1 MLYSGHMTDSSR
13 HRILRT
19 LRQKGKCTVRQ
30 LAETVGIS
38 PVSVRHHLA
47 NLQAEGLVATE
58 EIRHGVGRP
67 RLLFA
72 LTERGLELFPSRY
85 YRLTRRLLGEI
96 KDTFPGDAVA
106 HLFSGVARAMADDY
120 AARLSGLPLEARLQH
135 LAELLSEEGFSA
147 EIETDGSRLLIH
159 ELSCPYFLMGKDH
172 PEVCLVD
179 QAFIARALSLPVER
193 VTCLLEGQ
201 AHCTFA
207 VSLEQL
213 PTGVSPD
220 A

>member
-1 MLYSGHMTDSSR
+1 MVDSSR

-19 LRQKGKCTVRQ
+19 LREKGKCSVKQ
-30 LAETVGIS
+30 LAEAVGIS
-38 PVSVRHHLA
+38 PVSVRHHLS

-58 EIRHGVGRP
+58 EVRHGVGRP

-96 KDTFPGDAVA
+96 KDTLSREALT

-120 AARLSGLPLEARLQH
+120 ADRLTGLPLSEKIQR
-135 LAELLSEEGFSA
+135 LAELLSEEGFTA
-147 EIETDGSRLLIH
+147 EIQTDGTRLLIH

-193 VTCLLEGQ
+193 VTCLLDGQ

-207 VSLEQL
+207 VSLE
-213 PTGVSPD
+213 PMASGVSTD